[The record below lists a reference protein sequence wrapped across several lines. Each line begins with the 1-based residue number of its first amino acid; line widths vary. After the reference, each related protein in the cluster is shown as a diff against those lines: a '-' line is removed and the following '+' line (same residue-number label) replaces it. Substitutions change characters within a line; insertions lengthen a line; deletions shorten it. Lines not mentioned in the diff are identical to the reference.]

1 MNTILDIVR
10 AILDIPISYSN
21 VFGNGKMS
29 EAFLGF
35 CGLFSSIIAC
45 YLAWGQNPNL
55 SFK

>member
-45 YLAWGQNPNL
+45 YLAWG
-55 SFK
+55 